1 MEFHL
6 GVSYSFFFSLE
17 MVDMSS
23 RNFSIKVDFGV
34 WAVFGLFKVINRFV
48 KVFSRYFRY
57 KKQVKIEFF

>member
-1 MEFHL
+1 
-6 GVSYSFFFSLE
+6 

-48 KVFSRYFRY
+48 KVFSWYFRY

>member
-17 MVDMSS
+17 MVDISS

-34 WAVFGLFKVINRFV
+34 WTVFGLFKVINRFV
-48 KVFSRYFRY
+48 KVFSWYFRY
-57 KKQVKIEFF
+57 KKYVKN

>member
-1 MEFHL
+1 
-6 GVSYSFFFSLE
+6 